1 MKDML
6 LQRELRMEVQ
16 MAELN
21 NQMHT
26 LSAASRMAAPADK
39 QPKAAEPIASTS
51 KTVPML
57 TPNQLITLKTS
68 PKSEPK
74 VSKPPP
80 TGKKTNKVHVCAPN
94 PLSSVSL
101 PPAPTITRTQ
111 NRAVDPM
118 TTTSSTVG
126 N

>member
-1 MKDML
+1 MQSSVKDSLRAATQQTTVHAAKVDALRYRLEEMKDML

-26 LSAASRMAAPADK
+26 LSAASRTAAPVDK

-51 KTVPML
+51 KTVPMR

-68 PKSEPK
+68 PNSEPK
-74 VSKPPP
+74 VS
-80 TGKKTNKVHVCAPN
+80 
-94 PLSSVSL
+94 
-101 PPAPTITRTQ
+101 
-111 NRAVDPM
+111 
-118 TTTSSTVG
+118 
-126 N
+126 